1 MKLFATYVIC
11 SIYRKHRVVFGY
23 FIGWICR
30 KTPNQENFLSVLE
43 GFWLIYR
50 DSATS
55 TQEVSLV
62 SNEQAVMQRTVSD
75 VIADFGQK
83 MSKFKLP
90 NNNFTTKLAGLDYVK
105 DYVDLHINM
114 MRVFLE
120 AIPSIR
126 WHQLQV
132 GCISKLSRAY

>member
-1 MKLFATYVIC
+1 
-11 SIYRKHRVVFGY
+11 
-23 FIGWICR
+23 
-30 KTPNQENFLSVLE
+30 
-43 GFWLIYR
+43 
-50 DSATS
+50 
-55 TQEVSLV
+55 
-62 SNEQAVMQRTVSD
+62 MQRTVND
-75 VIADFGQK
+75 VIADFGIK

-90 NNNFTTKLAGLDYVK
+90 NNDFKSKLAGLDYVK

-132 GCISKLSRAY
+132 ISRLQRKKSLSFTLLIGLLPSY

>member
-1 MKLFATYVIC
+1 
-11 SIYRKHRVVFGY
+11 
-23 FIGWICR
+23 
-30 KTPNQENFLSVLE
+30 
-43 GFWLIYR
+43 
-50 DSATS
+50 
-55 TQEVSLV
+55 
-62 SNEQAVMQRTVSD
+62 MQRTVSD

-132 GCISKLSRAY
+132 GCLSKEPIGSACYIDMLIIVRHFQRFFYIVIMTS

>member
-1 MKLFATYVIC
+1 
-11 SIYRKHRVVFGY
+11 
-23 FIGWICR
+23 
-30 KTPNQENFLSVLE
+30 
-43 GFWLIYR
+43 
-50 DSATS
+50 
-55 TQEVSLV
+55 
-62 SNEQAVMQRTVSD
+62 MQRTVSD
-75 VIADFGQK
+75 VIADFGSK

-90 NNNFTTKLAGLDYVK
+90 NNNFQSKLAGLDYVK

-132 GCISKLSRAY
+132 TLRCL

>member
-1 MKLFATYVIC
+1 M
-11 SIYRKHRVVFGY
+11 
-23 FIGWICR
+23 
-30 KTPNQENFLSVLE
+30 LE

-55 TQEVSLV
+55 TQEISLV

-132 GCISKLSRAY
+132 CCLSKLSRAY

>member
-1 MKLFATYVIC
+1 MET
-11 SIYRKHRVVFGY
+11 
-23 FIGWICR
+23 
-30 KTPNQENFLSVLE
+30 
-43 GFWLIYR
+43 
-50 DSATS
+50 
-55 TQEVSLV
+55 EVSLV
-62 SNEQAVMQRTVSD
+62 SNERAVMQRTVND
-75 VIADFGQK
+75 VIADFGIK

-90 NNNFTTKLAGLDYVK
+90 NNDFKSKLAGLDYVK

-132 GCISKLSRAY
+132 SSTEKSLSFTLLIGPLPRLLNY